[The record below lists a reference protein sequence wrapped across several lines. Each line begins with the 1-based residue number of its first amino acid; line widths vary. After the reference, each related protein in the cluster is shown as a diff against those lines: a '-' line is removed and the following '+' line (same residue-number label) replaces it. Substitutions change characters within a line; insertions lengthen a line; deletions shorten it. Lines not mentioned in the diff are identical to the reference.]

1 MEPDEAKQLA
11 SEIMD
16 NFDENQDQRISLDE
30 YSDKYI
36 QILKKLRY
44 RQVEMED
51 KMLESYEQFK
61 HVKKQLFE
69 VKAEEEMRFQKQCL
83 LNIIELRNLPKK
95 MLKPFIRVT
104 LERKI

>member
-1 MEPDEAKQLA
+1 
-11 SEIMD
+11 MD

-51 KMLESYEQFK
+51 KMLESYEQYK
-61 HVKKQLFE
+61 NCTKLLKNVK
-69 VKAEEEMRFQKQCL
+69 
-83 LNIIELRNLPKK
+83 
-95 MLKPFIRVT
+95 
-104 LERKI
+104 

>member
-1 MEPDEAKQLA
+1 MQMELRIQFDEIDVGYNGQGVGDGFIDFQEIENHLIRKNEMEPDEAKQLA

-44 RQVEMED
+44 R
-51 KMLESYEQFK
+51 
-61 HVKKQLFE
+61 
-69 VKAEEEMRFQKQCL
+69 
-83 LNIIELRNLPKK
+83 
-95 MLKPFIRVT
+95 
-104 LERKI
+104 

>member
-61 HVKKQLFE
+61 YVKKQLIE
-69 VKAEEEMRFQKQCL
+69 VKAEEEMRF
-83 LNIIELRNLPKK
+83 
-95 MLKPFIRVT
+95 
-104 LERKI
+104 

>member
-1 MEPDEAKQLA
+1 MAPDEAKQLA

-51 KMLESYEQFK
+51 KMLESYEQYK
-61 HVKKQLFE
+61 HCTKLLKNVK
-69 VKAEEEMRFQKQCL
+69 
-83 LNIIELRNLPKK
+83 
-95 MLKPFIRVT
+95 
-104 LERKI
+104 